1 MVEKTLTVRAI
12 EPAQAAQALRGLAG
26 MDPLGIMEQ
35 RDIEDMAARG
45 QCFEVAAGQARA
57 VYVLKVEHGI
67 ASVEAAAGQGHG
79 IDMVEVLDGVIC
91 AQAQGLREVTC
102 QTARPG
108 LLRKLKRHGW
118 ELRGYIIG
126 KKLA

>member
-1 MVEKTLTVRAI
+1 MEEQDLIVRPI
-12 EPAQAAQALRGLAG
+12 AASEAAHALAGLAG

-35 RDIEDMAARG
+35 PDIEHMAAGG
-45 QCFEVAAGQARA
+45 QCFLIEAGQARA
-57 VYVLKVEHGI
+57 VYVLKVTGDI
-67 ASVEAAAGQGHG
+67 VNVEAAAGQGNG
-79 IDMVEVLDGVIC
+79 VDMVKALDGVIC

-102 QTARPG
+102 HTARPG

-126 KKLA
+126 KRLT